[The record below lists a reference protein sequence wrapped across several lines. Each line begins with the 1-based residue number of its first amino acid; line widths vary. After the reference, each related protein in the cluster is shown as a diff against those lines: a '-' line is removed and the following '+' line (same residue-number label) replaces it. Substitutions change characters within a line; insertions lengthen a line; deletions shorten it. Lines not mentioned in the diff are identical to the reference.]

1 MKPETAVLVGGAFNA
16 AIAVFH
22 LAFWKLFRWREEVNR
37 MSRVNAA
44 ILQVLNLR
52 LTWLLIVFAG
62 ISFAFT
68 SELVHTTLGKTL
80 MAGMALF
87 WIMRAIEQV
96 IFFGL
101 RETASKVFFVL
112 CFVGI
117 ASHAVATL
125 A

>member
-1 MKPETAVLVGGAFNA
+1 MNPETAVLIGGAFNA
-16 AIAVFH
+16 AIAGFH
-22 LAFWKLFRWREEVNR
+22 LAFWKLFRWREEVKR

-52 LTWLLIVFAG
+52 LIWLFIVFAG

-68 SELVHTTLGKTL
+68 SELAHTALGKTL
-80 MAGMALF
+80 MAAMTLF
-87 WIMRAIEQV
+87 WVMRAIEQV
-96 IFFGL
+96 VFFGL
-101 RETASKVFFVL
+101 RETASKVFFAL

-117 ASHAVATL
+117 ASHAFAVL